1 MASRSRIYTP
11 IWTCVK
17 TSEFLV
23 NKRTLRALKV
33 AVFLLC
39 LVPLFLLVLE
49 ALGFRGMSLGANPVE
64 ELLHRCGKWG
74 LNFLLI
80 TLTITPLRRLTHW
93 NWLIRLRR
101 MLGLFAFFYIL
112 MHFLIYAGLDQS
124 FTIAYIVEDIIER
137 PYITL
142 GMTALLLLI
151 PLAVTSTNAMM
162 RRLGRRWQK
171 LHRLVYVIPVL
182 GVWHFYW
189 QVKGD
194 TLEPLIYAGILALL
208 LTVRLVYYRNQKAR
222 QRKGKTENG
231 ITREPV

>member
-17 TSEFLV
+17 TSEFPV

-137 PYITL
+137 PYITPL
-142 GMTALLLLI
+142 HHAGNDRVVVAHTTGCDIDKCNDEKTGSTLAEAPSPGLRHTGTRSMAFLLAGEGGYAGAAHLCGH
-151 PLAVTSTNAMM
+151 P
-162 RRLGRRWQK
+162 
-171 LHRLVYVIPVL
+171 RLVVNCSS
-182 GVWHFYW
+182 G
-189 QVKGD
+189 
-194 TLEPLIYAGILALL
+194 LL
-208 LTVRLVYYRNQKAR
+208 PKPESQATK
-222 QRKGKTENG
+222 RKD
-231 ITREPV
+231 